1 MRREYKLAA
10 GRPNPYAKR
19 IGAAGRTVL
28 LERFLRAEHFVR
40 LDDDVAEA
48 FEDETAVNEALR
60 LVLRAK
66 ALATRTPRKTV
77 RPARRRRRKSA

>member
-1 MRREYKLAA
+1 MRKDYKLV
-10 GRPNPYAKR
+10 GGKPNPYAKR
-19 IGAAGRTVL
+19 LGATGRSLV

-48 FEDETAVNEALR
+48 FADETAVNEALR

-66 ALATRTPRKTV
+66 ALVTRPSATSP
-77 RPARRRRRKSA
+77 RRRGRKSA

>member
-1 MRREYKLAA
+1 MRKEYKLSG
-10 GRPNPYAKR
+10 GRRNPHASQL
-19 IGAAGRTVL
+19 GAAGRTVL

-48 FEDETAVNEALR
+48 FENDAAVNEALR

-66 ALATRTPRKTV
+66 TLATRVSP
-77 RPARRRRRKSA
+77 RRRGRKSA

>member
-1 MRREYKLAA
+1 MKKEYTLGK

-19 IGAAGRTVL
+19 IGAAGRSAL
-28 LERFLRAEHFVR
+28 LERFLEAEHFVR

-48 FEDETAVNEALR
+48 FADGAAVNEALR

-66 ALATRTPRKTV
+66 ALVTRPQAK
-77 RPARRRRRKSA
+77 PARRRSRRSA

>member
-1 MRREYKLAA
+1 MRKEYKL
-10 GRPNPYAKR
+10 GRGRANPYAKR
-19 IGAAGRTVL
+19 IGAAGGSAL

-48 FEDETAVNEALR
+48 FGDEAAVNEALR

-66 ALATRTPRKTV
+66 ALVTRASP
-77 RPARRRRRKSA
+77 PARRRARKSA

>member
-1 MRREYKLAA
+1 MRKEYKLGK

-19 IGAAGRTVL
+19 IGTAARTAL

-40 LDDDVAEA
+40 LDEDVAEA
-48 FEDETAVNEALR
+48 FGDDQSVNEALR

-66 ALATRTPRKTV
+66 TLVTRTSPP
-77 RPARRRRRKSA
+77 PARRRGRKSA